1 LIAKVTGL
9 MNLQKNYSLK
19 YLNTFGVDVIAKY
32 FLEIHS
38 EKELD
43 EFIQSDLRKNEQ
55 LLIIGGGSN
64 ILFTRDYD
72 GVVLKFSKK
81 GISVIEQK
89 EDFVLI
95 ESSAG
100 ELWDD
105 LVKYTVRNKLY
116 GIENLSLI
124 PGSVGAAPIQNIG
137 AYGTELK
144 DVLHSVEYYDL
155 DDGSLKNL
163 SNAQCN
169 FGYRN
174 SIFKNELKNK
184 FIITKVILKLSLVK
198 KFNLSYKSLSD
209 ELKNTPE
216 HELTIET
223 VSEAVRNIR
232 RSKLPDPDLLG
243 NAGSFFK
250 NPEMDNETFQ
260 LFINKFPDAIYFE
273 QSDNT
278 YKISAGWLIEKCGY
292 KGKRIGNVGAYE
304 KQALII
310 TNYGGATGNE
320 ILEYAEKIISDVK
333 NNFGI
338 ELNSEV
344 NIIQ

>member
-1 LIAKVTGL
+1 

-32 FLEIHS
+32 FIEIHS

-43 EFIQSDLRKNEQ
+43 EFIQSDLIKNEN
-55 LLIIGGGSN
+55 LLILGGGSN
-64 ILFTRDYD
+64 ILFTGDYN
-72 GVVLKFSKK
+72 GIVLKYSKK
-81 GISVIEQK
+81 GISIVEEK
-89 EDFVLI
+89 DDAVLI
-95 ESSAG
+95 ETSAG

-105 LVKYTVRNKLY
+105 LVKYTVQNKLY

-144 DVLHSVEYYDL
+144 DILHSVEYYDL
-155 DDGSLKNL
+155 DEGKLRNL
-163 SNAQCN
+163 TNAQCN
-169 FGYRN
+169 FSYRN
-174 SIFKNELKNK
+174 SIFKNELKDK
-184 FIITKVILKLSLVK
+184 IIITKVILKLSYVK

-209 ELKNTPE
+209 SLKNTPE
-216 HELTIET
+216 HELTIEA
-223 VSEAVRNIR
+223 VSEAVKNIR
-232 RSKLPDPDLLG
+232 KSKLPDPKLLG

-260 LFINKFPDAIYFE
+260 LFLNKYPDANYFK

-278 YKISAGWLIEKCGY
+278 FKISAGWLIEKCGY

-310 TNYGGATGNE
+310 ANYGGATGNE
-320 ILEYAEKIISDVK
+320 ILEFAEKIISDVK
-333 NNFGI
+333 SNFGI

>member
-1 LIAKVTGL
+1 
-9 MNLQKNYSLK
+9 MNLQKNHSLK

-32 FLEIHS
+32 FLEVNS
-38 EKELD
+38 EKELAQ
-43 EFIQSDLRKNEQ
+43 FIQSDLKKNET

-72 GVVLKFSKK
+72 GVVLKYSKK
-81 GISVIEQK
+81 GISVIEEK
-89 EDFVLI
+89 ENFVLI

-100 ELWDD
+100 EQWDD
-105 LVKYTVRNKLY
+105 LVKYTVQNKLY

-155 DDGSLKNL
+155 DDGCLKNL
-163 SNAQCN
+163 TNEQCN

-174 SIFKNELKNK
+174 SIFKNELRNK
-184 FIITKVILKLSLVK
+184 FIITKVILKLSADR
-198 KFNLSYKSLSD
+198 KFNLSYKSLS
-209 ELKNTPE
+209 EALKNIPE

-232 RSKLPDPDLLG
+232 RSKLPSPEQLG

-250 NPEMDNETFQ
+250 NPEMDNDSFR
-260 LFINKFPDAIYFE
+260 LFINKHPDAVYFL
-273 QSDNT
+273 QNDNS

-310 TNYGGATGNE
+310 ANYGGATGIE
-320 ILEYAEKIISDVK
+320 ILDYAEKIISDVK
-333 NNFGI
+333 SNFGVD
-338 ELNSEV
+338 LKNEV
-344 NIIQ
+344 NIIK

>member
-1 LIAKVTGL
+1 

-32 FLEIHS
+32 FLEVNS
-38 EKELD
+38 EKELSQ
-43 EFIQSDLRKNEQ
+43 FIHSDLRKNEP

-72 GVVLKFSKK
+72 GVVLKYSKK
-81 GISVIEQK
+81 GISVIEKK

-105 LVKYTVRNKLY
+105 LVKYTVQNKLY

-137 AYGTELK
+137 AYGSELK

-155 DDGSLKNL
+155 DDDSLKNL
-163 SNAQCN
+163 TNAQCN

-184 FIITKVILKLSLVK
+184 FIITKVILKLSHAK

-216 HELTIET
+216 HELTIEA
-223 VSEAVRNIR
+223 VSEAVKNIR
-232 RSKLPDPDLLG
+232 RSKLPDPELLG

-260 LFINKFPDAIYFE
+260 LFINKFPDAIYFK

-292 KGKRIGNVGAYE
+292 RGKRIGNVGAYE

-320 ILEYAEKIISDVK
+320 ILEFAQKIISDVK
-333 NNFGI
+333 SNFGI
-338 ELNSEV
+338 ELISEV